1 MAMATKGGT
10 VKAASGFNAIEDAQ
24 TLRKAMKGLGTDE
37 DAIINVLAYRSTAQR
52 QEIRTAYKTTIGRD
66 LIDDLKSELSGNF
79 ENVIVGMMTPTVL
92 YDVQELR
99 RAMKGAGTDEGCLIE
114 ILASRTPEE
123 IHRISETYQL
133 QYGRSLEDDIRS
145 DTSFM
150 FQRVLVSLSAG
161 GRDEGNHLDDALMRQ
176 DAQDLYE
183 AGEKKWGT
191 DEVKFLTVLCSRNR
205 NHLLHVFDE
214 YKRISQKD
222 IEQSIKSET
231 SGSFEDALLAI
242 VKCMRNKS
250 AYFAERLYKSMK
262 GLGTD
267 DDTLIRVMVSRAEID
282 MLDIRANFKRLYGKS
297 LYSFI
302 KGDTSGDYR
311 KVLLILCGGDD

>member
-10 VKAASGFNAIEDAQ
+10 VKAASGFNAAEDAQ
-24 TLRKAMKGLGTDE
+24 SLRKAMKGLGTDE
-37 DAIINVLAYRSTAQR
+37 DAIIRVLAYRNTAQR
-52 QEIRTAYKTTIGRD
+52 QEIRTAYKSTIGRD

-79 ENVIVGMMTPTVL
+79 EQTIVALMMPTVL
-92 YDVQELR
+92 YDVQELH

-123 IHRISETYQL
+123 IRRINQIYQ
-133 QYGRSLEDDIRS
+133 QKYGRSLEDDICS

-161 GRDEGNHLDDALMRQ
+161 GRDEGNQLDDALMRQ

-205 NHLLHVFDE
+205 NHLLHV
-214 YKRISQKD
+214 
-222 IEQSIKSET
+222 
-231 SGSFEDALLAI
+231 
-242 VKCMRNKS
+242 KCMRNKH

-267 DDTLIRVMVSRAEID
+267 DNTLIRVMVSRAEID
-282 MLDIRANFKRLYGKS
+282 MMDIRAQFKRLYGKS

-302 KGDTSGDYR
+302 K
-311 KVLLILCGGDD
+311 

>member
-1 MAMATKGGT
+1 MAAKGGT
-10 VKAASGFNAIEDAQ
+10 VKAASGFSATEDAQ

-37 DAIINVLAYRSTAQR
+37 DAIINVLAYRNTAQR

-66 LIDDLKSELSGNF
+66 LMDDLKSELSGNF
-79 ENVIVGMMTPTVL
+79 EQVILGMMTPTVL

-99 RAMKGAGTDEGCLIE
+99 KALKGAGTDEGCLIE
-114 ILASRTPEE
+114 ILASRMPEE
-123 IHRISETYQL
+123 IRRINQTYQL

-145 DTSFM
+145 DTSLM

-161 GRDEGNHLDDALMRQ
+161 GRDEGNYLDDALVRQ

-191 DEVKFLTVLCSRNR
+191 DEVKFLSVLCSRNQ
-205 NHLLHVFDE
+205 NHLLH
-214 YKRISQKD
+214 
-222 IEQSIKSET
+222 
-231 SGSFEDALLAI
+231 

-267 DDTLIRVMVSRAEID
+267 DNTLIRVMVSRAEID

-302 KGDTSGDYR
+302 KGDTSGDYK

>member
-1 MAMATKGGT
+1 MASKGGT
-10 VKAASGFNAIEDAQ
+10 VKAASGFSATEDAQ

-37 DAIINVLAYRSTAQR
+37 DAIISVLAYRSTAQR

-79 ENVIVGMMTPTVL
+79 ERVIVGMMTPTVL

-123 IHRISETYQL
+123 IRRINQTYQL
-133 QYGRSLEDDIRS
+133 QYGKSLEDDIRS

-150 FQRVLVSLSAG
+150 FQRVLVSLSA
-161 GRDEGNHLDDALMRQ
+161 
-176 DAQDLYE
+176 DLYE

-282 MLDIRANFKRLYGKS
+282 MMDIRENFKRLYGKS

>member
-1 MAMATKGGT
+1 
-10 VKAASGFNAIEDAQ
+10 AASGFNAVEDAQ

-37 DAIINVLAYRSTAQR
+37 DAIIGVLAYRNTAQR
-52 QEIRTAYKTTIGRD
+52 QEIRTAYKSNIGR
-66 LIDDLKSELSGNF
+66 
-79 ENVIVGMMTPTVL
+79 
-92 YDVQELR
+92 
-99 RAMKGAGTDEGCLIE
+99 
-114 ILASRTPEE
+114 
-123 IHRISETYQL
+123 
-133 QYGRSLEDDIRS
+133 
-145 DTSFM
+145 
-150 FQRVLVSLSAG
+150 G
-161 GRDEGNHLDDALMRQ
+161 GRDEGNFLDDALMKQ

-183 AGEKKWGT
+183 AGEQRWGT
-191 DEVKFLTVLCSRNR
+191 DEVKFLSVLCSRNR

-231 SGSFEDALLAI
+231 SGHFEDALLAI

>member
-10 VKAASGFNAIEDAQ
+10 IKAASGFNATEDAQ

-37 DAIINVLAYRSTAQR
+37 DAIIKVLAYRNTAQR
-52 QEIRTAYKTTIGRD
+52 QEIRSAYKSTIGRE

-79 ENVIVGMMTPTVL
+79 EQVIIGMMTPTVL

-99 RAMKGAGTDEGCLIE
+99 KAMKGAGTDEGCLIE
-114 ILASRTPEE
+114 ILASRSPEE
-123 IHRISETYQL
+123 IQRIRQTYQYE
-133 QYGRSLEDDIRS
+133 YGRSLEDDICS

-161 GRDEGNHLDDALMRQ
+161 GRDQGNYLDDGLVKQ
-176 DAQDLYE
+176 DAQDLYD
-183 AGEKKWGT
+183 AGEKRWGT
-191 DEVKFLTVLCSRNR
+191 DEVKFLAILCSRNR

-214 YKRISQKD
+214 YKRISKKD

-267 DDTLIRVMVSRAEID
+267 DNTLIRVMVSRAEID
-282 MLDIRANFKRLYGKS
+282 MLDIRENFKRLYGKS

-302 KGDTSGDYR
+302 KRNITF
-311 KVLLILCGGDD
+311 